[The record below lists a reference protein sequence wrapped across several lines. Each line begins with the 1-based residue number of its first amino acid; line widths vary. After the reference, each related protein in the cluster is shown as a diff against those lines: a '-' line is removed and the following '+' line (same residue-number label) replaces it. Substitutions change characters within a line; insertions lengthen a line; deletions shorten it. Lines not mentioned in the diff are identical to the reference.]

1 MLKITYET
9 KPFYTEHS
17 LNDPSTTK
25 LEVVFDPDCTYTEL
39 IAKFMD
45 ILNFMTYS
53 KPTRTGWEHMTEE
66 LIWDGKIEDDI
77 EKEEKENGD

>member
-25 LEVVFDPDCTYTEL
+25 LEVVFDEDASYTEIL
-39 IAKFMD
+39 AKFMQ
-45 ILNFMTYS
+45 ILEFMEFPKPS
-53 KPTRTGWEHMTEE
+53 KRAWEDMTET
-66 LIWDGKIEDDI
+66 LIWDGKIEGKVD
-77 EKEEKENGD
+77 ENE

>member
-25 LEVVFDPDCTYTEL
+25 LEVVFNDDAGYTEI
-39 IAKFMD
+39 IAKIMQ
-45 ILNFMTYS
+45 ILEFMTYP
-53 KPTRTGWEHMTEE
+53 KPTKTSWEHMMDT
-66 LIWDGKIEDDI
+66 LIWEGKIIDD
-77 EKEEKENGD
+77 EEEKNGD

>member
-25 LEVVFDPDCTYTEL
+25 LEVIFNDDAGYTEI
-39 IAKFMD
+39 IAKVMQV
-45 ILNFMTYS
+45 LEFMTFP
-53 KPTRTGWEHMTEE
+53 KPTRTSWEHMMDT
-66 LIWDGKIEDDI
+66 LIWDGRIEGEVD
-77 EKEEKENGD
+77 ENE